1 MIDLFSTS
9 THYFLYIFNTNHGIF
24 VFYFQGEIL
33 KLEFLEEGKYY
44 NQTMMLNENS
54 IEFDVPQHANI
65 QETHYLYDYE
75 AVSP

>member
-1 MIDLFSTS
+1 MF
-9 THYFLYIFNTNHGIF
+9 H
-24 VFYFQGEIL
+24 FQGEIF
-33 KLEFLEEGKYY
+33 KLEFLEEGKCC
-44 NQTMMLNENS
+44 NQKMMVNENS